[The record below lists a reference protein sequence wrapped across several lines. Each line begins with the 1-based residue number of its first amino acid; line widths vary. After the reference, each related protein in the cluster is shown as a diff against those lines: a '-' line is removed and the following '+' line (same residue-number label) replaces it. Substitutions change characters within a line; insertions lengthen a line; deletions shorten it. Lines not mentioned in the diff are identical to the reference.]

1 MKSAVNDRSAR
12 KPAAAGP
19 AAKPRLIARI
29 RPVLRIVSGLFFFPR
44 GGSSH
49 LARSLARSLAAL
61 GDRVTLAVG
70 SLGDPGGRSHA
81 STFYDGIE
89 VVPVDY
95 TPGRGLPFQ
104 PSYEDRPDAPDPVFA
119 VEPDQTYE
127 RLVTVWGEALARAGA
142 ERADV
147 LHLHHLT
154 PIHEAALRRFP
165 DVPVVTELHGTEL
178 GMLREIDGG
187 APWPYAE
194 DWAERMRRW
203 AAGSSDLLVAPGI
216 ADEAAERLAVP
227 RERFVELP
235 GGVDLELFDRRPVD
249 RVAFWRRWLV
259 EEPQGWDE
267 SGIPGTVRYA
277 RSDLEA
283 IEAGRPVVLFV
294 GRYTAVKRLP
304 LLLRAHA
311 RAQVAFGGRIP
322 LVLVGGHPGEF
333 EGEHPLKLAHPG
345 VFLAGWHAHDDLAD
359 AINASDLV
367 ILPSRHEAFGLV
379 LAEAM
384 ACGVPV
390 VATASQ
396 GPSRIVDDGET
407 GWLVP
412 VDDEDALV
420 DAFVEAVR
428 DGAERRRRGELAYRR
443 ARARYGELAVGR
455 SVHETLARSARGLQ

>member
-1 MKSAVNDRSAR
+1 M
-12 KPAAAGP
+12 
-19 AAKPRLIARI
+19 
-29 RPVLRIVSGLFFFPR
+29 LRIVSGLFFFPR

-49 LARSLARSLAAL
+49 LARSLSRSLGTL

-70 SLGDPGGRSHA
+70 SVGDPGGRSHA
-81 STFYDGIE
+81 LTFYKGID

-127 RLVTVWGEALARAGA
+127 RLVDVWVDALGRAGA
-142 ERADV
+142 DGADV

-154 PIHEAALRRFP
+154 PIHEAAVRRYP

-178 GMLREIDGG
+178 GMLREIDAG
-187 APWPYAE
+187 AAWPFAAE
-194 DWAERMRRW
+194 WATRMRRW
-203 AAGSSDLLVAPGI
+203 AAGSRALLVAPGI

-259 EEPQGWDE
+259 AEPQGWDE
-267 SGIPGTVRYA
+267 SGIPGTIRYA
-277 RSDLEA
+277 QADLA
-283 IEAGRPVVLFV
+283 PIEAGRPLVLFV

-311 RAQVAFGGRIP
+311 RVQGAVGDLVP
-322 LVLVGGHPGEF
+322 LVLIGGHPGEF

-367 ILPSRHEAFGLV
+367 VLPSRHEAFGLV

-390 VATASQ
+390 VATASP

-412 VDDEDALV
+412 VDDEDALTAALV
-420 DAFVEAVR
+420 AAVG
-428 DGAERRRRGELAYRR
+428 DEAERRRRGGLARER
-443 ARARYGELAVGR
+443 ARARYGEAAVGG
-455 SVHETLARSARGLQ
+455 SVHETLAWAARKLS

>member
-1 MKSAVNDRSAR
+1 M
-12 KPAAAGP
+12 
-19 AAKPRLIARI
+19 
-29 RPVLRIVSGLFFFPR
+29 LRVVSGLFFFPR

-49 LARSLARSLAAL
+49 LTRSLSR
-61 GDRVTLAVG
+61 

-81 STFYDGIE
+81 PTFYEGID

-119 VEPDQTYE
+119 AEPDETYE
-127 RLVTVWGEALARAGA
+127 RLVDVWADALGRAGA
-142 ERADV
+142 DRADV

-154 PIHEAALRRFP
+154 PIHEAARRRSP
-165 DVPVVTELHGTEL
+165 DAPVVTELHGTEL
-178 GMLREIDGG
+178 GMLREIEAG
-187 APWPYAE
+187 ASWPFAAE
-194 DWAERMRRW
+194 WVERMRRW
-203 AAGSSDLLVAPGI
+203 AAGSHALLVAPGI
-216 ADEAAERLAVP
+216 ADEAARRLELG
-227 RERFVELP
+227 RDRFVELP
-235 GGVDLELFDRRPVD
+235 GGVDLELFDRRDVD

-259 EEPQGWDE
+259 DEPQGWDE

-277 RSDLEA
+277 PVELEPIA
-283 IEAGRPVVLFV
+283 AGRPLVLFV

-311 RAQVAFGGRIP
+311 RAQGVVGGPVP

-333 EGEHPLKLAHPG
+333 EGEHPLRLAHPG

-359 AINASDLV
+359 AINAADLV
-367 ILPSRHEAFGLV
+367 VLPSRHEAFGLV

-390 VATASQ
+390 VATASP

-412 VDDEDALV
+412 VDDEDALT
-420 DAFVEAVR
+420 AALVEAVS
-428 DGAERRRRGELAYRR
+428 DDAERRRRGELARVR
-443 ARARYGELAVGR
+443 ARERYGEAGVAR
-455 SVHETLARSARGLQ
+455 SVHETLARAAAGLE

>member
-1 MKSAVNDRSAR
+1 M
-12 KPAAAGP
+12 
-19 AAKPRLIARI
+19 
-29 RPVLRIVSGLFFFPR
+29 LRVVSGLFFFPR

-49 LARSLARSLAAL
+49 LARSLSRSLGAL

-81 STFYDGIE
+81 PTFYQGID

-119 VEPDQTYE
+119 AEPDQAYE
-127 RLVTVWGEALARAGA
+127 RLVDVWADALGRAGA
-142 ERADV
+142 DRADA

-178 GMLREIDGG
+178 GMLREIDAG
-187 APWPYAE
+187 AAWPFAAE
-194 DWAERMRRW
+194 WAERMQRW
-203 AAGSSDLLVAPGI
+203 AAVSRSLLVAPGI
-216 ADEAAERLAVP
+216 ADEAAERLEVA

-235 GGVDLELFDRRPVD
+235 GGVDLELFDRREVD

-277 RSDLEA
+277 HADLEP
-283 IEAGRPVVLFV
+283 IEAGRPLVLFV

-311 RAQVAFGGRIP
+311 RVQGAVGGLVP

-333 EGEHPLKLAHPG
+333 EGEHPLRFAHRG
-345 VFLAGWHAHDDLAD
+345 VFLAGWHGHDDLAD
-359 AINASDLV
+359 AINAADLV
-367 ILPSRHEAFGLV
+367 VLPSRDEAFGLV

-396 GPSRIVDDGET
+396 GPSRIVEDGET

-412 VDDEDALV
+412 VDDEEALTAALV
-420 DAFVEAVR
+420 AAVS
-428 DGAERRRRGELAYRR
+428 DETERRRRGELARER
-443 ARARYGELAVGR
+443 ARERYGEAGVAR
-455 SVHETLARSARGLQ
+455 RVHDTLARAATALE

>member
-1 MKSAVNDRSAR
+1 M
-12 KPAAAGP
+12 
-19 AAKPRLIARI
+19 
-29 RPVLRIVSGLFFFPR
+29 LRIVSGLFFFPR

-49 LARSLARSLAAL
+49 LARSLSRSLGTL

-70 SLGDPGGRSHA
+70 SVGDPGGRSHA
-81 STFYDGIE
+81 LTFYDGID

-127 RLVTVWGEALARAGA
+127 RLVDVWVDALGRAGA
-142 ERADV
+142 DVADV

-154 PIHEAALRRFP
+154 PIHEAAVRRYP

-178 GMLREIDGG
+178 GMLREIDAG
-187 APWPYAE
+187 AAWPFAAE
-194 DWAERMRRW
+194 WATRMRRW
-203 AAGSSDLLVAPGI
+203 AAGSRALLVAPGI

-259 EEPQGWDE
+259 AEPQGWDE
-267 SGIPGTVRYA
+267 SGIPGTIRYA
-277 RSDLEA
+277 QADLA
-283 IEAGRPVVLFV
+283 PIEAGRPLVLFV

-311 RAQVAFGGRIP
+311 RVQGAVGDLVP
-322 LVLVGGHPGEF
+322 LVLIGGHPGEF

-367 ILPSRHEAFGLV
+367 VLPSRHEAFGLV

-390 VATASQ
+390 VATASP

-412 VDDEDALV
+412 VDDEDALTAALV
-420 DAFVEAVR
+420 AAVG
-428 DGAERRRRGELAYRR
+428 DEAERRRRGGLARER
-443 ARARYGELAVGR
+443 ARARYGEAAVGG
-455 SVHETLARSARGLQ
+455 SVHETLAWAARKLS

>member
-1 MKSAVNDRSAR
+1 M
-12 KPAAAGP
+12 
-19 AAKPRLIARI
+19 
-29 RPVLRIVSGLFFFPR
+29 LRVVSGLFFFPR

-49 LARSLARSLAAL
+49 LARSLSRSLGAL

-81 STFYDGIE
+81 PTFYEGID

-119 VEPDQTYE
+119 AEPDQTYE
-127 RLVTVWGEALARAGA
+127 RLVDVWADALGRAGA
-142 ERADV
+142 GHADV

-154 PIHEAALRRFP
+154 PIHEAAERRFP
-165 DVPVVTELHGTEL
+165 DLPVVTELHGTEL

-187 APWPYAE
+187 AAWPYAA
-194 DWAERMRRW
+194 DWAGRMRRW
-203 AAGSSDLLVAPGI
+203 AAGSRALLVAPGI
-216 ADEAAERLAVP
+216 ADEAAERLGVP
-227 RERFVELP
+227 RERLVELP
-235 GGVDLELFDRRPVD
+235 GGVDLELFDRRRVD
-249 RVAFWRRWLV
+249 RGAFWRRWLV

-277 RSDLEA
+277 PADLEP
-283 IEAGRPVVLFV
+283 IVAGRPLVLVV

-311 RAQVAFGGRIP
+311 RVQAAVGDRVP

-333 EGEHPLKLAHPG
+333 EGEHPLQLAHPG
-345 VFLAGWHAHDDLAD
+345 VLLAGWHAHDDLAD
-359 AINASDLV
+359 AINAADLV
-367 ILPSRHEAFGLV
+367 VLPSRHEAFGLV
-379 LAEAM
+379 LVEAM

-412 VDDEDALV
+412 VDDEDALT
-420 DAFVEAVR
+420 AALVEAVG
-428 DGAERRRRGELAYRR
+428 DEAERRRRGGLAYER
-443 ARARYGELAVGR
+443 ARARYGEAGVAR
-455 SVHETLARSARGLQ
+455 SVHETLARAAAALE

>member
-1 MKSAVNDRSAR
+1 M
-12 KPAAAGP
+12 
-19 AAKPRLIARI
+19 
-29 RPVLRIVSGLFFFPR
+29 
-44 GGSSH
+44 
-49 LARSLARSLAAL
+49 
-61 GDRVTLAVG
+61 
-70 SLGDPGGRSHA
+70 
-81 STFYDGIE
+81 
-89 VVPVDY
+89 
-95 TPGRGLPFQ
+95 
-104 PSYEDRPDAPDPVFA
+104 
-119 VEPDQTYE
+119 
-127 RLVTVWGEALARAGA
+127 
-142 ERADV
+142 
-147 LHLHHLT
+147 
-154 PIHEAALRRFP
+154 
-165 DVPVVTELHGTEL
+165 TELHGTEL
-178 GMLREIDGG
+178 GMLREIDAG
-187 APWPYAE
+187 AAWPFAAE
-194 DWAERMRRW
+194 WAERMRRW
-203 AAGSSDLLVAPGI
+203 AAGSRALLVAPGI

-259 EEPQGWDE
+259 AEPQGWDE

-277 RSDLEA
+277 HADLEP
-283 IEAGRPVVLFV
+283 IEAGRPLVLFV

-311 RAQVAFGGRIP
+311 RVQGAVGDRVP

-367 ILPSRHEAFGLV
+367 VLPSRHEAFGLV

-412 VDDEDALV
+412 VDDEDALT
-420 DAFVEAVR
+420 AALVEAVG
-428 DGAERRRRGELAYRR
+428 DEAERRRRGGLARER
-443 ARARYGELAVGR
+443 ARARYGEAAVAR
-455 SVHETLARSARGLQ
+455 SVHETLARAATALE

>member
-1 MKSAVNDRSAR
+1 M
-12 KPAAAGP
+12 
-19 AAKPRLIARI
+19 
-29 RPVLRIVSGLFFFPR
+29 LRVVSGLFFFPR

-49 LARSLARSLAAL
+49 LARSLSRSLVAL

-81 STFYDGIE
+81 PTFYEGID

-127 RLVTVWGEALARAGA
+127 RLVAVWSDALARAGA
-142 ERADV
+142 DRADV

-165 DVPVVTELHGTEL
+165 EVPVVTELHGTEL
-178 GMLREIDGG
+178 GMLREIEAG
-187 APWPYAE
+187 ATWPFAAK
-194 DWAERMRRW
+194 WAERMRRW
-203 AAGSSDLLVAPGI
+203 AAGSRELLVAPGI
-216 ADEAAERLAVP
+216 AHEAAERLELP

-235 GGVDLELFDRRPVD
+235 GGVDLTLFDRREVD
-249 RVAFWRRWLV
+249 RVRFWRRWLV
-259 EEPQGWDE
+259 EDPQGWDE

-277 RSDLEA
+277 PTDLEPIA
-283 IEAGRPVVLFV
+283 AGRPVVLFV

-311 RAQVAFGGRIP
+311 RAQAAVGGPVP

-333 EGEHPLKLAHPG
+333 EGEHPLRLVHQG

-359 AINASDLV
+359 AINAADLV
-367 ILPSRHEAFGLV
+367 VLPSRDEAFGLV

-412 VDDEDALV
+412 VDDEDAL
-420 DAFVEAVR
+420 AAALVEAVS
-428 DGAERRRRGELAYRR
+428 DEAERGRRGELARER
-443 ARARYGELAVGR
+443 ARQRYGEAGVAR
-455 SVHETLARSARGLQ
+455 RVHETLARAAAGLE